1 MADQVESRD
10 IEDLLASIRRLVS
23 EDGGSSGAA
32 VRAVA
37 EALDDA
43 GQVQST
49 ETLVA
54 SEDARLV
61 LTPQLRVT
69 EPEDPYQMIRQLAE
83 EDQGVAPETE
93 IFSKVDV
100 VPEADPQSAVPTSQ
114 ESLETATAPEDTAE
128 TDPAVQDYT
137 EPTFQHTA
145 RVRDAAAGPDPTD
158 IEAPFVE
165 AVEESPEDIV
175 TTFRRLDRRKARA
188 ERLAAQEAE
197 TTDVQSEAD
206 EADALMSA
214 AEAESVSDATD
225 LAAEV
230 ELMAP
235 EAAPEAPVEGLL
247 DEEQL
252 REIIADVVREE
263 LAGHL
268 GERITRNVR
277 KLVRRELRQIMASEE
292 FD

>member
-23 EDGGSSGAA
+23 EDDGTSGAA

-43 GQVQST
+43 GQVQTT
-49 ETLVA
+49 EAVA
-54 SEDARLV
+54 VSDEARLV

-83 EDQGVAPETE
+83 EDQVAVAEEVDVPETTSIAEVLAAVDALDEVAQGDIAEDE
-93 IFSKVDV
+93 I
-100 VPEADPQSAVPTSQ
+100 PQ
-114 ESLETATAPEDTAE
+114 
-128 TDPAVQDYT
+128 
-137 EPTFQHTA
+137 PTFQHTA
-145 RVRDAAAGPDPTD
+145 RARAEDAVADADD
-158 IEAPFVE
+158 IEAPFIDVAE
-165 AVEESPEDIV
+165 QSPEQSPEDIV

-188 ERLAAQEAE
+188 ERQAARDAE
-197 TTDVQSEAD
+197 EIVEETLVAQAG
-206 EADALMSA
+206 ADAPEEEA
-214 AEAESVSDATD
+214 AAVADD
-225 LAAEV
+225 PVEV

-235 EAAPEAPVEGLL
+235 EAPHEASSEASGEAPVEGLL